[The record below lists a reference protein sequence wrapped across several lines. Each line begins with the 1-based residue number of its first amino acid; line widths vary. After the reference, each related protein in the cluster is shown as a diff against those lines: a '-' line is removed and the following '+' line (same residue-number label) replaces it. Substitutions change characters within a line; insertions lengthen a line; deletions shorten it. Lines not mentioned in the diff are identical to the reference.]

1 MAARRPSKPFGA
13 AIHRAAGGTWSTG
26 PVEATLERHVAV
38 VGGGPAGLF
47 AAERLAAAGVRV
59 TVYEL
64 RRSAGRTL
72 LLAGRSGLNL
82 THDDAPDLLCERVTD
97 STGLVHVALR
107 DFGVAELRA
116 WADGLD
122 ANTFVGSSGRVF
134 PAAMRGA
141 PLVRA
146 WLARL
151 AELGVDIRTGHRWL
165 GWSEGGHLMFDGPA
179 GPIGVEADAT
189 VLALGGASWPRVG
202 SDGSWVPLL
211 EARGVAVEP
220 LRPANCGMC
229 VDWSAVLLDR
239 HEGSPLKGV
248 RVTAAGRS
256 ATGDLTITRSGL
268 EGTPV
273 YTVASAFGAHTG
285 AGEIRIDL
293 QPDRTV
299 DEVAVHLATKR
310 RPKDSISTWLRRAG
324 VQAAAVDLLR
334 DVTGNAIPA
343 DPEALAQLLK
353 SVPLPV
359 AGLAPMDRAISSAGG
374 VRLDQITD
382 GFMLNELPGV
392 FVAGEMLDWDAPT
405 GGYLLQTCFSTG
417 AAAADGVLRWLDESA

>member
-1 MAARRPSKPFGA
+1 M
-13 AIHRAAGGTWSTG
+13 
-26 PVEATLERHVAV
+26 

-47 AAERLAAAGVRV
+47 AAERLAAAGLRV
-59 TVYEL
+59 TVFEL
-64 RRSAGRTL
+64 RRSVGRTV

-82 THDDAPDLLCERVTD
+82 THDDTPELLRERVTD
-97 STGLVHVALR
+97 SAGVVHAALR
-107 DFGVAELRA
+107 EFGVADLRS
-116 WADGLD
+116 WAGGLGAD
-122 ANTFVGSSGRVF
+122 TFVGSSGRVF
-134 PAAMRGA
+134 PAVMRGA

-146 WLARL
+146 WLERL
-151 AELGVDIRTGHRWL
+151 AELDVDVRTGHRWL
-165 GWSEGGHLMFDGPA
+165 GWSDDGSVVFDGPD
-179 GPIGVEADAT
+179 GPIEVRADAV

-202 SDGSWVPLL
+202 SDGSWVSLV
-211 EARGVAVEP
+211 EARGVSVEP
-220 LRPANCGMC
+220 LRPANCG
-229 VDWSAVLLDR
+229 VRVAWSATLLDR

-256 ATGDLTITRSGL
+256 ATGDLTITQSGL
-268 EGTPV
+268 EGTPA
-273 YTVASAFGAHTG
+273 YTVASALGSQMGEGVASHFHPNCWSGESETRPLHRDGA

-293 QPDRTV
+293 RPDRATA
-299 DEVAVHLATKR
+299 DVAAQLASKR

-324 VQAAAVDLLR
+324 VQPVAVDLLR

-343 DPEALAQLLK
+343 DPEELAQLLK
-353 SVPLPV
+353 AVPVPV

-382 GFMLNELPGV
+382 DFMLRAVPGV

-417 AAAADGVLRWLDESA
+417 ARAAAGVLRWLDESA

>member
-1 MAARRPSKPFGA
+1 VDAA
-13 AIHRAAGGTWSTG
+13 
-26 PVEATLERHVAV
+26 LERHVVV

-47 AAERLAAAGVRV
+47 AAERLAAAGASV

-82 THDDAPDLLCERVTD
+82 THDDTFELLRQRVDD
-97 STGLVHVALR
+97 STGAVHAALGA
-107 DFGVAELRA
+107 FGVADLRA
-116 WADGLD
+116 WADGLGAD
-122 ANTFVGSSGRVF
+122 TFAGSSGRVF

-165 GWSEGGHLMFDGPA
+165 GWSEDGRLVFTGSDGRIEIP
-179 GPIGVEADAT
+179 ADAA

-202 SDGSWVPLL
+202 SDGSWVSLL
-211 EARGVAVEP
+211 EARGIAVEP
-220 LRPANCGMC
+220 LRPANCGMR

-239 HEGSPLKGV
+239 HEGAPLKGV
-248 RVTAAGRS
+248 RVTAAGTS
-256 ATGDLTITRSGL
+256 ATGDLTITRAGL

-273 YTVASAFGAHTG
+273 YSVASAFGAQTG
-285 AGEIRIDL
+285 DSEINIDL
-293 QPDRTV
+293 QPDRRV
-299 DEVAVHLATKR
+299 DEVVAHLGSKR

-324 VQAAAVDLLR
+324 VQPVAVDLLR

-353 SVPLPV
+353 AVPVPV
-359 AGLAPMDRAISSAGG
+359 VGLAPMDRAISSVGG
-374 VRLDQITD
+374 VRLDQTTD
-382 GFMLNELPGV
+382 GFMLRDIPGV